1 MARRP
6 PLPPPL
12 PQALPDTAMG
22 RREVLRALLGGGL
35 ARPILSATGL
45 ASVVACLPGPSHAA
59 SKELRVLTASDPNA
73 QRPILQALRNRFPS
87 LDTDTD
93 PAAFDTRHAIAGP
106 LVALGPNALKRAL
119 EAELHGPL
127 ISIFSS
133 SQTYR
138 RLLAGGNS
146 RNHGNITAVFTD
158 ASPLAQMQ
166 LIAALFE
173 RRVTVGVLLS
183 DASAYLEKPL
193 RQAANQV
200 GVELQIER
208 PDAGQDPVR
217 AINALSTA
225 HVLLAV
231 PDSTLYT
238 PETLRAILESTYR
251 RGIAVIGFS
260 SATVAAGTLATAYP
274 DVDDV
279 VADLADLLDA
289 LPAQASGALPE
300 PRYPRYWR
308 VAINENVARSL
319 GIVITDKARA
329 LGVRPSSSSG
339 RPG

>member
-1 MARRP
+1 MQQAMPAAALARRS
-6 PLPPPL
+6 LL
-12 PQALPDTAMG
+12 
-22 RREVLRALLGGGL
+22 VRALLGAGL
-35 ARPILSATGL
+35 LSH
-45 ASVVACLPGPSHAA
+45 LPEISRAA
-59 SKELRVLTASDPNA
+59 PKELRVLTTADPNA
-73 QRPILQALRNRFPS
+73 QRAVLQALRNRFPS

-106 LVALGPNALKRAL
+106 LVALGPGALKRAL
-119 EAELHGPL
+119 DGDLHGPL
-127 ISIFSS
+127 VSIFSS

-138 RLLAGGNS
+138 RLLAAGNA
-146 RNHGNITAVFTD
+146 RNHGNNVTAIYTD

-183 DASAYLEKPL
+183 DASSYLEKPL

-208 PDAGQDPVR
+208 PDVGQDPAR
-217 AINALSTA
+217 AINSLSSA

-251 RGIAVIGFS
+251 RGIPVIGFS

-279 VADLADLLDA
+279 VADLADLLDN
-289 LPAQASGALPE
+289 LPSGQGSAMPE
-300 PRYPRYWR
+300 PRHPRYWR
-308 VAINENVARSL
+308 VAINDNVARSL
-319 GIVITDKARA
+319 GIIITDKARA
-329 LGVRPSSSSG
+329 LGVRPSAG

>member
-6 PLPPPL
+6 SPPCPPSRAVL
-12 PQALPDTAMG
+12 APDTA
-22 RREVLRALLGGGL
+22 RREMLRALLGAWALTGSGL
-35 ARPILSATGL
+35 P
-45 ASVVACLPGPSHAA
+45 ASSHAA
-59 SKELRVLTASDPNA
+59 TKELRVLTATDPNA
-73 QRPILQALRNRFPS
+73 QRPILQALRSRFPS
-87 LDTDTD
+87 LDADTD
-93 PAAFDTRHAIAGP
+93 PSAFDTRHAIAGP
-106 LVALGPNALKRAL
+106 LVALGPSALKRAL
-119 EAELHGPL
+119 ETELHGPL

-138 RLLAGGNS
+138 RLLAAGSS
-146 RNHGNITAVFTD
+146 RNHGNVTALYSD

-173 RRVTVGVLLS
+173 RRITVGVLLS
-183 DASAYLEKPL
+183 DASGYLEKPL
-193 RQAANQV
+193 RQAANQM

-208 PDAGQDPVR
+208 PEPGQDPVR
-217 AINALSTA
+217 AINALGGA
-225 HVLLAV
+225 QVLLAV

-251 RGIAVIGFS
+251 RGLPVIGFS
-260 SATVAAGTLATAYP
+260 SATVGAGTLATAYP

-289 LPAQASGALPE
+289 LPASQQGGGTLPE

-308 VAINENVARSL
+308 VAINDNVARSL
-319 GIVITDKARA
+319 GIIITDKARA